1 MTEWDFFKL
10 KKKLPVGALVEHTP
24 IIGDTT
30 MLSSATL
37 SNDIAAGLQV
47 AKAITADFEPKLSSI
62 FGDIEYLFMD
72 LESVEVVPSALQ
84 VSALTQAVVTTN
96 VLRQHVTAQTSAAN
110 PAAAASAVK

>member
-62 FGDIEYLFMD
+62 FGNIEYLFTN

-96 VLRQHVTAQTSAAN
+96 VLRQYVTAQTSAAN